1 MVILKPEI
9 VCAVIISYNPEWR
22 QLQHLI
28 CSLKEQLGEVI
39 VIDNNSREEIKGLL
53 YQKSIEI
60 GFKLQQNT
68 TNFGIA
74 KALNQ
79 GVEVAKVNGYRWT
92 FTFDQDSK
100 VMKQLVD
107 YTLTVFNGIAE
118 RNTIGAIGVNA
129 LKSNNEVYY
138 QFEKG
143 ASFKEKDYLI
153 TSGTLISIDI
163 FDKIGGFREDFFIDN
178 VDLEYSLRL
187 KSKGYKSIITKDP
200 GMLHDPGN
208 PIMGKVMGRWIA
220 SSNHSSLRRY
230 YMARNHVRL
239 SKIYGLKFP
248 YFILKTTYFFVL
260 SILFL
265 IILEANRKEKLKMT
279 FKGLKDG
286 FLKSSLQV
294 HQKQLISNI
303 SL

>member
-1 MVILKPEI
+1 MVLLNPEL
-9 VCAVIISYNPEWR
+9 VCGVIITYNPDWQ

-28 CSLKEQLGEVI
+28 GTLKDQLAEII
-39 VIDNNSREEIKGLL
+39 VVDNNSHEDVRAIL
-53 YQKSIEI
+53 IEASTRI
-60 GFKLQQNT
+60 GFKLHQNSA
-68 TNFGIA
+68 NYGIA

-100 VMKQLVD
+100 VMKRLVSH
-107 YTLTVFNGIAE
+107 TLEVYNGIADGA
-118 RNTIGAIGVNA
+118 TIGAIGVNA

-138 QFEKG
+138 PFENG
-143 ASFKEKDYLI
+143 SSYMEKDYLI

-187 KSKGYKSIITKDP
+187 KVNGYKSIITKEP

-208 PIMGKVMGRWIA
+208 PITRKVLGRWI
-220 SSNHSSLRRY
+220 SSSKHSSLRRY
-230 YMARNHVRL
+230 YMARNHVTL
-239 SKIYGLKFP
+239 SKMYWSKFP
-248 YFILKTTYFFVL
+248 YFILKATYFFIL
-260 SILFL
+260 SILFMS
-265 IILEANRKEKLKMT
+265 ILEANRKEKLKMT

-286 FLKSSLQV
+286 LLKSSLQ
-294 HQKQLISNI
+294 KQ
-303 SL
+303 